1 MMAGR
6 ILLRRKG
13 PGEPDDLRAA
23 LNDEQWAAVSAPLRP
38 TLIIAGAGTGKTHTL
53 THRLAY
59 MLRSGLAPQRVV
71 LATFTNRAAREM
83 LARCRRLVG
92 SHADLVLGGT
102 FHHVANRVLRKY
114 AEPLGFS
121 PNYNVLDAEDAR
133 QLVGQCRQ
141 EAGVAR
147 ADKRFPK
154 RKFVARIISTAA
166 NRMLSVVETVTRF
179 FPDAYEFLEDIER
192 IAGRY
197 RLKKRSLSLL
207 DYDDLLTYML
217 ELLRDERLGPPVRRS
232 FDAVLVDEY
241 QDTNALQAAIVDRL
255 AAEHGN
261 LTVVGDDAQSIYAF
275 RGAEF
280 ENIIRFPERWP
291 DCNVFHLT
299 LNYRSTP
306 QVLGLTNASI
316 AHNERQF
323 KKELRAFR
331 PDGPSPSV
339 VSCSDVQEQAEFVA
353 QQILDLRE
361 EGLSLS
367 EMAVLYRSHWNSLEV
382 QVELLRR
389 RIPYEVRSGLRFF
402 ERAHIKDVCA
412 FLRIVANRADELAWR
427 RAAALFQGVGERTAA
442 ALFAKVRQTE
452 APLDRLL
459 SDDLLSGVSSRARPG
474 VRRLLR
480 TLAAVASEEMTKA
493 PDEALRRVLEEAYLD
508 VLKSKHPD
516 WREREAD
523 IRQLAAYAATF
534 GDLSEFL
541 AHLAI
546 CTSLDAETSL
556 AAAPDF
562 EEEMLTLSTVHR
574 AKGLEW
580 AAVFL
585 IWCAEGA
592 LPSPMALDEPGGVE
606 EERRI
611 FYVACTRAKE
621 SLFLTYPR
629 IRVHARRWQ
638 PDAGFINRPSRFIDE
653 LPDATYEE
661 FEVLPSD

>member
-207 DYDDLLTYML
+207 DYDDLLTYMF

-275 RGAEF
+275 R
-280 ENIIRFPERWP
+280 
-291 DCNVFHLT
+291 
-299 LNYRSTP
+299 
-306 QVLGLTNASI
+306 
-316 AHNERQF
+316 
-323 KKELRAFR
+323 AFR

-367 EMAVLYRSHWNSLEV
+367 EMAVLYRSHCC
-382 QVELLRR
+382 LLYTSPSPR
-389 RIPYEVRSGLRFF
+389 
-402 ERAHIKDVCA
+402 
-412 FLRIVANRADELAWR
+412 
-427 RAAALFQGVGERTAA
+427 
-442 ALFAKVRQTE
+442 
-452 APLDRLL
+452 
-459 SDDLLSGVSSRARPG
+459 
-474 VRRLLR
+474 
-480 TLAAVASEEMTKA
+480 
-493 PDEALRRVLEEAYLD
+493 
-508 VLKSKHPD
+508 
-516 WREREAD
+516 
-523 IRQLAAYAATF
+523 
-534 GDLSEFL
+534 DLS
-541 AHLAI
+541 
-546 CTSLDAETSL
+546 TSR
-556 AAAPDF
+556 
-562 EEEMLTLSTVHR
+562 M
-574 AKGLEW
+574 
-580 AAVFL
+580 
-585 IWCAEGA
+585 
-592 LPSPMALDEPGGVE
+592 PSSA
-606 EERRI
+606 
-611 FYVACTRAKE
+611 
-621 SLFLTYPR
+621 
-629 IRVHARRWQ
+629 
-638 PDAGFINRPSRFIDE
+638 
-653 LPDATYEE
+653 
-661 FEVLPSD
+661 